1 MITNHK
7 IKQTIDEVEILCTEI
22 NNKLNKNIAENENSE
37 DKKALRIIR
46 DKNIDT
52 FLKIKELKMVGLI

>member
-7 IKQTIDEVEILCTEI
+7 IKQTIDEVEILCTQI
-22 NNKLNKNIAENENSE
+22 NDKLNQNIAENENSE
-37 DKKALRIIR
+37 DKRTLRIIR